1 MNEISVV
8 TVSVPIWTWHGV
20 NMDTVKVGRR
30 QSEAKLLW
38 SCIQEQLRLHLS
50 DAYYSNEPNRGTDLH
65 QAATHIELLQNSNA
79 AV

>member
-1 MNEISVV
+1 MTVV
-8 TVSVPIWTWHGV
+8 AVSVPIWTWLSV

-30 QSEAKLLW
+30 QTEAKLLR
-38 SCIQEQLRLHLS
+38 SCIQEQLQLHLS
-50 DAYYSNEPNRGTDLH
+50 DAYYSNEPNRGADLH